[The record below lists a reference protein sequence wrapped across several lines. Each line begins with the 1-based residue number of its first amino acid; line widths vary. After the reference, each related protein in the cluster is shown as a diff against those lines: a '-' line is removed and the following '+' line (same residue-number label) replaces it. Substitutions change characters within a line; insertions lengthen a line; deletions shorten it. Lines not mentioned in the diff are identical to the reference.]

1 MMLIPLH
8 KKIRKLKMGD
18 AIQRLNMLH
27 GKIINGMATSQDRNE
42 HKMILQGLNNFE
54 IEMGFDC
61 DSDGIPDTI
70 DIFRQNVENEG
81 CCDLIPTASRTKK
94 TSSGRRKKK

>member
-1 MMLIPLH
+1 MPAIPLH

-27 GKIINGMATSQDRNE
+27 GKIINGMACAKDRNE
-42 HKMILQGLNNFE
+42 HGMILQGLNNFE
-54 IEMGFDC
+54 IEVGFDC

-70 DIFRQNVENEG
+70 DIFRQNVEDEG
-81 CCDLIPTASRTKK
+81 CCDLISTSSRTKK
-94 TSSGRRKKK
+94 TSSGRRPK